1 MRLLTAL
8 VLSLFSYVQNLLI
21 QPGIGLIDPQIFC
34 VLLATP
40 GFNVW
45 RDQQN
50 ERLSHMVELIVRPI
64 IFLVLI
70 SGNHQ
75 TG

>member
-50 ERLSHMVELIVRPI
+50 ERLSRY
-64 IFLVLI
+64 
-70 SGNHQ
+70 G
-75 TG
+75 